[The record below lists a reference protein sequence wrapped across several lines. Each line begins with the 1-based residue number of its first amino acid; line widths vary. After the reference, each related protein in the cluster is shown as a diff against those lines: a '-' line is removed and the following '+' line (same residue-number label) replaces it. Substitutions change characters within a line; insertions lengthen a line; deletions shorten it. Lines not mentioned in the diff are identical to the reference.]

1 MDFDEAKRILAAL
14 EAQGVR
20 YVLVGSMAM
29 AAQGLIRAT
38 RDIDFFVAADE
49 ENVERLRRALKS
61 VFADDPSID
70 EITSEDL
77 GGSYPAVQYTP
88 PHGLY
93 SLDILARLG
102 ERFSFDDVESEVVTV
117 AGITVHVAT
126 PRMLYRMKRDT
137 IRPQDRVDAE
147 ALRQRFGL
155 EED

>member
-1 MDFDEAKRILAAL
+1 VDFDEAKRILAAL
-14 EAQGVR
+14 EEQGVQ

-38 RDIDFFVAADE
+38 RDMDFFVAADR
-49 ENVERLRRALKS
+49 ENIERLRRALKS
-61 VFADDPSID
+61 VFQDDSHID
-70 EITSEDL
+70 EITAEDL
-77 GGSYPAVQYTP
+77 AGSYPAIQYTP

-102 ERFSFDDVESEVVTV
+102 ERFSFDDLQSEVVV
-117 AGITVHVAT
+117 LDGVTVHVAT
-126 PRMLYRMKRDT
+126 PLMLYRMKKDT
-137 IRPQDRVDAE
+137 VRPQDHVDAE